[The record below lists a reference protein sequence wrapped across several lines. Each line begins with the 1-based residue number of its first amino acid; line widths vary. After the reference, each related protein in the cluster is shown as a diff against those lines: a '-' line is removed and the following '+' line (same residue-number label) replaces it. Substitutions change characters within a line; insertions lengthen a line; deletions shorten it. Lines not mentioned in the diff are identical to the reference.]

1 MMKEYISPIILIQKE
16 ISKKIED
23 DVYKT
28 VLGYDIAVD
37 KKELIKAL
45 EYDRNQYNRGY
56 QDGVNSVINKIANF
70 KDEINMCFEKLIG
83 DNE

>member
-56 QDGVNSVINKIANF
+56 QDGVNSVINKINNF